1 LEFIRIFG
9 KIKKNEVKNHIFAE
23 MPQPI
28 DPYPY
33 RMLLY
38 IATPLV
44 TGDNPT
50 NFFNLQVDKGFCFLL
65 L

>member
-1 LEFIRIFG
+1 
-9 KIKKNEVKNHIFAE
+9 